1 MIEQAGY
8 IHALRFQRLNQVYD
22 PLLRYFLRE
31 NTFKRRLIQ
40 QAHIQPGQWVLDVG
54 CGTGTLTLLIKQRH
68 PDSDVIGMDGDPA
81 ILAQAR
87 VKALVARANL
97 TFTQGLAFALPYSD
111 NSFDRVLSSLV
122 FHHLTREHKRRAMAE
137 IYRVLRPGG
146 EVHIAD
152 WGKPHNAVM
161 RAAFLSVQMLDGFA
175 TTQDSV
181 TGELIGL
188 LADAGFQDA
197 RETEAFMTIMGSLCL
212 YSARKDS
219 SCSLPS
225 AIAKFGR
232 HTPDRTVG

>member
-1 MIEQAGY
+1 MMTEQAGY

-22 PLLRYFLRE
+22 PLIRYFLRE

-40 QAHIQPGQWVLDVG
+40 QAHIQPGQRVLDLG
-54 CGTGTLTLLIKQRH
+54 CGTGTLTLLVKQHH
-68 PDSDVIGMDGDPA
+68 PDSDVLGIDGDPA

-87 VKALVARANL
+87 AKSLAARANV
-97 TFTQGLAFALPYSD
+97 TFTQGMAFSLPYPD
-111 NSFDRVLSSLV
+111 NSFDRILSSLV
-122 FHHLTREHKRRAMAE
+122 FHHLTREHKRRAIAE

-181 TGELIGL
+181 TGQLVGL
-188 LADAGFQDA
+188 LADAGFQEA
-197 RETEAFMTIMGSLCL
+197 RETEACMTIMGSLCL
-212 YSARKDS
+212 YRARKN
-219 SCSLPS
+219 
-225 AIAKFGR
+225 R
-232 HTPDRTVG
+232 